1 MAQATHKMGGDSVFT
16 ATEGIIFSDGTIQT
30 TAAVSSGGAVV
41 ATSITNGN
49 ASGLPSVFLPLN
61 PSPAAAIP
69 GILVLDAPSGYLSI
83 VADAGNGTNEGGI
96 LNLQSTN
103 GPFSTAI
110 ASLGLTTG
118 GSIEITAAAGVQ
130 IQSAPGTTGILLT
143 PGNSSIGVLLEGSTH
158 TLSPVGGGHIVADIL
173 NGGVTLSATPPT
185 AGQVL
190 TATSATAADWQ
201 TPAGGSLNYRTVRS
215 SVTSVLAGA
224 VVGPIAMTFATPF
237 ADNNYTCE
245 VSVVGQEVAPGNPT
259 VTQFPSLGVSYIVL
273 QSTTGAGV
281 NVWLCN
287 NDSITH
293 TGIVQV
299 TAIHD

>member
-1 MAQATHKMGGDSVFT
+1 MGGDSVFT
-16 ATEGIIFSDGTIQT
+16 TTEGIIFSDGTIQT
-30 TAAVSSGGAVV
+30 TAATSSGGAVA
-41 ATSITNGN
+41 ATSITNDN
-49 ASGLPSVFLPLN
+49 AGEFYLPLIGN
-61 PSPAAAIP
+61 STALDQLLI
-69 GILVLDAPSGYLSI
+69 LDAPNGYLQI
-83 VADAGNGTNEGGI
+83 QADAGGGI
-96 LNLQSTN
+96 SQGGYVNLQSSN
-103 GPFSTAI
+103 SPFGGTGYASIGTAV
-110 ASLGLTTG
+110 G
-118 GSIEITAAAGVQ
+118 GSIEFSSIGGFL
-130 IQSAPGTTGILLT
+130 QSAPGTNILIT
-143 PGNSSIGVLLEGSTH
+143 PGNSSIGVLLDGPTH

-245 VSVVGQEVAPGNPT
+245 VSVVGQEVAPGTPT